1 MILTFGYDLEF
12 GGPVATVTEFY
23 IVPSHRRHG
32 IGRQVIQFLEDTCRD
47 LETTSLELQV
57 EQDNPEAQVFY
68 GSLVFQTHERIPLS
82 NRAAR
87 GIFRTRLLVAGR

>member
-12 GGPVATVTEFY
+12 GGPGATVNEFY
-23 IVPSHRRHG
+23 IVSSHRRHG

-47 LETTSLELQV
+47 LETTSLEQV

-82 NRAAR
+82 NRAAC